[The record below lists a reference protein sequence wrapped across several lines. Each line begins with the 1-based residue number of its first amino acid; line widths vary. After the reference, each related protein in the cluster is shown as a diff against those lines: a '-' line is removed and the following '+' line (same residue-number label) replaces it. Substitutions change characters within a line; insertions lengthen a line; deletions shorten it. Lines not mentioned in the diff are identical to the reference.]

1 MGGSGRIWRRKNGRT
16 EIIDVEGIAY
26 CGCVCFPVQ
35 PLKMW
40 GGSFPNAD
48 FEASGSSHKHI
59 LMHCSGVDI
68 HGSWSFGFAYLLM
81 VGRKQNR
88 VQEHRSFGCLCF
100 AMGGN
105 DYV

>member
-1 MGGSGRIWRRKNGRT
+1 MEAEKWEDRDHRRRGDSILRLRVLPCATIENVG
-16 EIIDVEGIAY
+16 
-26 CGCVCFPVQ
+26 
-35 PLKMW
+35 

-48 FEASGSSHKHI
+48 FEVSGSSHKHI

-88 VQEHRSFGCLCF
+88 VQEHRSFGCSCF